1 MDLYETES
9 PRNHFMGSIVNMP
22 ASSLPQDINKYL
34 LVDGQ
39 QRLTTIFIILA
50 ILKDFA
56 REEKNQS
63 LADEITNTLLVNQYK
78 SNLDH
83 YKLMPTQIDRE
94 TFKRIIDN
102 NTPIPDGPIKDA
114 YMFYDKKLRNGNYNL
129 QKIKNI
135 IIGKLSIIS
144 IALDIDDNPYLVF
157 ESLNAKGR
165 SLTQADLIKNYF
177 FMQIH
182 QDEQEDMYKKYWEPM
197 EKAFGE
203 KDLSEFIR
211 HFLMLNGGL
220 VKQTD
225 VYYELK
231 DKVNS
236 NNAFDYLRDLNT
248 YSDYYKCIK
257 MPEEYEHNDKLKER
271 FIRLNNIEVTTAYPV
286 LLFFYGEFANG
297 KLPLNEFT
305 DVLDTLEN
313 YLIRRFICNYKT
325 NTLNK
330 TFASAYSAITT
341 SNGSSYSEK
350 FKLYLS
356 KKGYPKDDEFSEEF
370 KTAKLYGGGDRQSKT
385 KFILG
390 TIENSY
396 GHKETVKTDNLSI
409 EHIMPRSL
417 SEWWQN
423 HLGDNWEKIQENY
436 LDTIGNL
443 TLTGYNSE
451 LSNDNFPNK
460 KNIYLHSHL
469 ELNKYFE
476 KIQNWKKEQILERAT
491 SLLNDALKIWPF
503 FGESDS
509 NANSNVS
516 KPYKLYAFGKTY
528 SIKSWRDVLEK
539 TLDTLAKLHPNKFI
553 SAAQNFS
560 TYISTNKNKLRASR
574 QLENGYFIEVNMS
587 AQSILRLCNKIITS
601 LGFSDNDWKV
611 SYYGGLT
618 TENNE
623 DVTSKEEDHEEE
635 DNAIKK
641 QKCINR
647 VSEHISAKLKKL
659 NNSIYIT
666 ENGNIGFYF
675 SISKT
680 TYIPSSNDEKSY
692 WFTYRRNSLLKGCR
706 KCYYVFCCGDE
717 NTIVILDEE
726 ILEDKR
732 SEMNASQGQG
742 QPYWHVKF
750 IKSNNQI
757 HWVLSKPNKHIVD
770 ITNHLLEKTHL

>member
-1 MDLYETES
+1 MHAKETKLQEILEGSKQYVVPLFQRSYSWKEKNWDTLWNDIMDLYETEP

-286 LLFFYGEFANG
+286 LLFFYGEFANR
-297 KLPLNEFT
+297 KLPLNEFI

-330 TFASAYSAITT
+330 TFASALSAITT
-341 SNGSSYSEK
+341 PNGSSYSEK

-451 LSNDNFPNK
+451 LSNANFPQK
-460 KNIYLHSHL
+460 RNIYLHSHL

-509 NANSNVS
+509 NANS
-516 KPYKLYAFGKTY
+516 K
-528 SIKSWRDVLEK
+528 
-539 TLDTLAKLHPNKFI
+539 
-553 SAAQNFS
+553 
-560 TYISTNKNKLRASR
+560 
-574 QLENGYFIEVNMS
+574 
-587 AQSILRLCNKIITS
+587 
-601 LGFSDNDWKV
+601 
-611 SYYGGLT
+611 
-618 TENNE
+618 
-623 DVTSKEEDHEEE
+623 EE

-641 QKCINR
+641 QNCINR

>member
-1 MDLYETES
+1 MHAKETKLQEILEGSKQYVVPLFQRSYSWKEKNWDTLWNDIMDLYETEPS
-9 PRNHFMGSIVNMP
+9 RNHFMGSIVNMP

-56 REEKNQS
+56 REGKDQS

-182 QDEQEDMYKKYWEPM
+182 QDEQENIYKKYWEPM

-211 HFLMLNGGL
+211 HFLMLKKGGL

-248 YSDYYKCIK
+248 YSNYYKCIK

-286 LLFFYGEFANG
+286 LLFFYGEFANR
-297 KLPLNEFT
+297 KLPLNEFI

-330 TFASAYSAITT
+330 TFASALSAITT
-341 SNGSSYSEK
+341 PNGSSYS
-350 FKLYLS
+350 
-356 KKGYPKDDEFSEEF
+356 
-370 KTAKLYGGGDRQSKT
+370 
-385 KFILG
+385 
-390 TIENSY
+390 
-396 GHKETVKTDNLSI
+396 
-409 EHIMPRSL
+409 
-417 SEWWQN
+417 
-423 HLGDNWEKIQENY
+423 
-436 LDTIGNL
+436 
-443 TLTGYNSE
+443 
-451 LSNDNFPNK
+451 
-460 KNIYLHSHL
+460 
-469 ELNKYFE
+469 
-476 KIQNWKKEQILERAT
+476 
-491 SLLNDALKIWPF
+491 
-503 FGESDS
+503 
-509 NANSNVS
+509 
-516 KPYKLYAFGKTY
+516 
-528 SIKSWRDVLEK
+528 
-539 TLDTLAKLHPNKFI
+539 
-553 SAAQNFS
+553 
-560 TYISTNKNKLRASR
+560 
-574 QLENGYFIEVNMS
+574 
-587 AQSILRLCNKIITS
+587 
-601 LGFSDNDWKV
+601 
-611 SYYGGLT
+611 
-618 TENNE
+618 
-623 DVTSKEEDHEEE
+623 
-635 DNAIKK
+635 
-641 QKCINR
+641 
-647 VSEHISAKLKKL
+647 
-659 NNSIYIT
+659 
-666 ENGNIGFYF
+666 
-675 SISKT
+675 
-680 TYIPSSNDEKSY
+680 
-692 WFTYRRNSLLKGCR
+692 
-706 KCYYVFCCGDE
+706 
-717 NTIVILDEE
+717 
-726 ILEDKR
+726 
-732 SEMNASQGQG
+732 
-742 QPYWHVKF
+742 
-750 IKSNNQI
+750 
-757 HWVLSKPNKHIVD
+757 
-770 ITNHLLEKTHL
+770 